1 MRDKIHT
8 GEKKMTD
15 EKQLKISQKSIT
27 FKDFDKLDLK
37 SFGDDL
43 FQVIDKGLSSSIE
56 DMGEKRGWTI
66 SLNANFGNGKTTFL
80 KMFEHFMKAE
90 KQENYDVLFIN
101 AWESDFYKEPVI
113 AILSEFANWLEKDK
127 DINKNI
133 KKEIIKYIEKLII
146 IVGMDMRM
154 NIEDQYLRYL
164 TVSVLV
170 YLNKIRKFILKCI
183 KNNDQDKKIKFFGQ
197 NLLSSFKQRKTV
209 IDTVR
214 NEIFSEYTKNS
225 GKKLLIII
233 DELDRARPDYAVR
246 FLEDIKHFFDIE
258 NVAFLVAA
266 NRTQMEATVKCLY
279 GQDLDF
285 NGYYRKFFK
294 HEMDLPDPYEQIQKF
309 IEHLIE
315 IIKIKFSLDDIDIEK
330 MNRNA
335 YLSCQIL
342 RLTLR
347 ESENFARIFER
358 ICENKELLFWS
369 STVRPEIYFYPFLIC
384 LFLKE
389 KELFQKVLDKK
400 FTLDDFLNFAAKNK
414 GMHDSP
420 ENHLLGQVAFFFIQ
434 LGDENPKNQED
445 RDKIDRREQDKIL
458 NLFPEIKG
466 SSEGVPI
473 EYRKYSLAL
482 RICRIIKQ
490 N

>member
-1 MRDKIHT
+1 
-8 GEKKMTD
+8 MTD

-56 DMGEKRGWTI
+56 DMGEKGGWTV
-66 SLNANFGNGKTTFL
+66 SLNASFGNGKTTFL
-80 KMFEHFMKAE
+80 KMFEHFMKTE

-113 AILSEFANWLEKDK
+113 AILSEFANWLEKEK
-127 DINKNI
+127 NINKNI

-294 HEMDLPDPYEQIQKF
+294 HEIDLPDPYKQIQKF
-309 IEHLIE
+309 IENLIKETKIESSFMDYRTIGNINE
-315 IIKIKFSLDDIDIEK
+315 ITYVSCK
-330 MNRNA
+330 MF
-335 YLSCQIL
+335 Q
-342 RLTLR
+342 LTLR
-347 ESENFARIFER
+347 EVENFARIFEM
-358 ICENKELLFWS
+358 IYKNNKISYKLSQLVHHINKF
-369 STVRPEIYFYPFLIC
+369 PFPIC
-384 LFLKE
+384 LCLKRKDIFEKMLENDFTTVESFLEQNFKYIYEGE
-389 KELFQKVLDKK
+389 KKQITECIK
-400 FTLDDFLNFAAKNK
+400 
-414 GMHDSP
+414 S
-420 ENHLLGQVAFFFIQ
+420 IQ
-434 LGDENPKNQED
+434 ETEHPRILEMIKSCG
-445 RDKIDRREQDKIL
+445 RRY
-458 NLFPEIKG
+458 
-466 SSEGVPI
+466 V
-473 EYRKYSLAL
+473 SL
-482 RICRIIKQ
+482 RYIRR
-490 N
+490 